1 MCNNMSEF
9 SQASYLRGER
19 ESLVILSNQSPK
31 RLAFDTFDTEGND
44 DNRGSGR

>member
-9 SQASYLRGER
+9 SQASYFRRER
-19 ESLVILSNQSPK
+19 ESLVILSNPSPK
-31 RLAFDTFDTEGND
+31 RLVFDVKGND

>member
-9 SQASYLRGER
+9 SHFREER
-19 ESLVILSNQSPK
+19 ENSVILSNQSPK
-31 RLAFDTFDTEGND
+31 RLAFDVKGND

>member
-9 SQASYLRGER
+9 LQASYFRRER
-19 ESLVILSNQSPK
+19 ESLVILSNQLPK
-31 RLAFDTFDTEGND
+31 PLTLNTKGSD